1 MPESTAD
8 AVLVRERDHLA
19 ESRDALRRMR
29 EHTAGLTAI
38 GGDHVSTEHL
48 KQTLYR
54 RMQAL
59 RDDPAVPLFFGRL
72 DYDNRLGAEQ
82 DETLYIGR
90 RHVTGEAGGEP
101 LVIDWRAGMSLPF
114 YRARPSEP
122 MGVRLR
128 RRFGFAHGRLTAYED
143 EDLTADQ
150 PLAASDILESEIERP
165 RTGPMRD
172 IVATIQP
179 EQDVIVRAG
188 LAQSLCVQ
196 GAPGT
201 GKTAVGLHRAAFLLY
216 AFRDQLARSGV
227 LVVGPNDSFL
237 SYIGDVLPALGEIDA
252 TQATVT
258 SLVAGAHG
266 LAIRGVDP
274 VPVALLKGDARMAT
288 VLHNAVWSHLGR
300 PDGALV
306 VPRGAYQWRVGGY
319 LAEEILDELR
329 VRGVRYEA
337 GRAMLPQRLAHQVLL
352 RMEAAGD
359 SPDDRV
365 QNAVARSKPVR
376 AYADALWPAL
386 DPRKLVLRLLTDAE
400 FLAGAA
406 EGLLSDAEQQTILLR
421 PAPRSPAAARWSLAD
436 AILIDEAADL
446 LQRTPSLGHVILDEA
461 QDLSPM
467 MLRAVGRR
475 ASTGSVTVL
484 GDLAQAT
491 TPWATRS
498 WSQSLTHLGHPE
510 ALVEE
515 LVAGFRV
522 PGAVIDFAARLLPH
536 IAPTLTPPHSV
547 RRHRG
552 ELVLQH
558 TADPDAA
565 VVAAVR
571 TALEA
576 EGTIGLIVADAAVE
590 AVRTALTTAG
600 IAYGVLGED
609 AQAFDTRLD
618 LVPATLAKGL
628 EFDHV
633 VLLEPA
639 ALVAGEPD
647 QVTGLRR
654 LYVCLTRAVTSLVI
668 VHTARPRL
676 PPGAP
681 CRTGRKVGLM
691 QAVVQTRTG
700 GPEVIQA
707 QERPEPVLGEGDVRI
722 AVRAAGVN
730 FADTIARAGL
740 YPHAPKPPCVLGY
753 EVSGIVAEIGPAV
766 TGVRWA
772 SG

>member
-1 MPESTAD
+1 MPETPDQILIS
-8 AVLVRERDHLA
+8 ERDHLA
-19 ESRDALRRMR
+19 DSRTALRRMR

-59 RDDPAVPLFFGRL
+59 QDDPEVPLFFGRL
-72 DYDNRLGAEQ
+72 DYDSRLGAEQ

-114 YRARPSEP
+114 YRARPGDP

-143 EDLTADQ
+143 EDLTRAQ
-150 PLAASDILESEIERP
+150 PQTVSDILESEIERP

-179 EQDVIVRAG
+179 EQDTIVRAG
-188 LAQSLCVQ
+188 LARSLCVQ

-201 GKTAVGLHRAAFLLY
+201 GKTAVGLHRAAYLLY

-252 TQATVT
+252 TQATVA
-258 SLVAGAHG
+258 SMVCRANQV
-266 LAIRGVDP
+266 AIRAVEP
-274 VPVALLKGDARMAT
+274 VPAALVKGDPRMAE
-288 VLHNAVWSHLGR
+288 VLRNAAWSQLR
-300 PDGALV
+300 RADGALV
-306 VPRGAYQWRVGGY
+306 VPRGAHQWRVGAY
-319 LAEEILDELR
+319 LAEEIIDELR
-329 VRGVRYEA
+329 ARGVRYEA
-337 GRAMLPQRLAHQVLL
+337 GRATLPPRLAHQVLL
-352 RMEAAGD
+352 RMEAYGD

-365 QNAVARSKPVR
+365 QHAVARSTPVR
-376 AYADALWPAL
+376 AYADNLWPAL
-386 DPRKLVLRLLTDAE
+386 DAPRLVLRLLTDAE
-400 FLAGAA
+400 FLASAA
-406 EGLLSDAEQQTILLR
+406 DGVLTAEEQEMILMR
-421 PAPRSPAAARWSLAD
+421 KPARSPGAARWTLAD
-436 AILIDEAADL
+436 VILIDEVSDL
-446 LQRTPSLGHVILDEA
+446 LNRTPSLGHVILDEA

-498 WSQSLTHLGHPE
+498 WSESLSHLGHPE
-510 ALVEE
+510 AAVAE

-522 PGAVIDFAARLLPH
+522 PGAVIDFAARLLPS
-536 IAPTLTPPHSV
+536 IAPALTPPHSV

-552 ELVLQH
+552 ELVLQS
-558 TADPDAA
+558 TADPDAD
-565 VVAAVR
+565 VLGGVR
-571 TALEA
+571 TGLAA
-576 EGTIGLIVADAAVE
+576 EGTIGLIAADAAVPRLAE
-590 AVRTALTTAG
+590 LLTAAG
-600 IAYGVLGED
+600 IAYEVLGE
-609 AQAFDTRLD
+609 AAPNFDSRVD

-639 ALVAGEPD
+639 AIVTGEPD
-647 QVTGLRR
+647 EVTGLRR

-668 VHTARPRL
+668 IHTAPL
-676 PPGAP
+676 PTA
-681 CRTGRKVGLM
+681 
-691 QAVVQTRTG
+691 
-700 GPEVIQA
+700 
-707 QERPEPVLGEGDVRI
+707 LGE
-722 AVRAAGVN
+722 AA
-730 FADTIARAGL
+730 A
-740 YPHAPKPPCVLGY
+740 
-753 EVSGIVAEIGPAV
+753 
-766 TGVRWA
+766 
-772 SG
+772 